1 MINIRMENYRLTPF
15 MNIGEKNPTQAL
27 AIQIQLCIKK
37 TIHHNQAYFTPE
49 IQWQLNIRNIY

>member
-49 IQWQLNIRNIY
+49 IQW